1 MATYGVAP
9 YMIWQ
14 KLRPAPSF
22 NHEVIRKAYAEQL
35 PRTYLRSRTPAGFL
49 LKGVR
54 LWSFFLGPALTLP
67 ILMVMFAVG
76 RKFSWQRTSRRTRFL
91 LVAGAVCLAALALE
105 TFFAPHYASPLTG
118 LLLAL
123 VLLSMRRLQTWRWRA
138 KRVGLFLAR
147 AVPVICVI
155 SFVLRLAPLPLYGSS
170 SRSYWAT
177 WYKPGPPSFGRA
189 AMLRGLERLPGRQL
203 VLVRYASNRDPYEEW
218 VYNDADIDAAKVV
231 WAHDMGSAQNQELI
245 RYFPDRQ
252 VFLLEP
258 DAKPPKLSPQT
269 GG

>member
-1 MATYGVAP
+1 ML
-9 YMIWQ
+9 I
-14 KLRPAPSF
+14 
-22 NHEVIRKAYAEQL
+22 KA
-35 PRTYLRSRTPAGFL
+35 
-49 LKGVR
+49 VR

-67 ILMVMFAVG
+67 LLMVVFVAG
-76 RKFSWQRTSRRTRFL
+76 RRFSWQRISRRMRFL
-91 LVAGAVCLAALALE
+91 LVAVTVFLAALALE

-118 LLLAL
+118 LMLAMVLLA
-123 VLLSMRRLQTWRWRA
+123 MRRLQTWRCCA
-138 KRVGLFLAR
+138 KRVGLFLVR
-147 AVPVICVI
+147 VVPVICLI
-155 SFVLRLAPLPLYGSS
+155 SFSLRVAPLSFSVSASP
-170 SRSYWAT
+170 SYWEA

-203 VLVRYASNRDPYEEW
+203 VIVRYAPGRDPLNEW

-258 DAKPPKLSPQT
+258 DEKPPKLSQQT